1 MDPVLAGLE
10 KLRQQHGITAGEA
23 EQSAPTNEEEVPAV
37 SEPTAAP
44 EPAPEPAPAGTDQLA
59 VIMAHLDDIRSALPK
74 DPREEALEQLELNQ
88 QAVLEAVTA
97 AFERKREAEA
107 AAKAK
112 DRQDKAAAAVEAALK
127 SLGLAE
133 AEELA
138 PEPAPAAEAE
148 EETAGEEPAGVR
160 RVVPGVPEAETA
172 EERVARLRRPV
183 PAPGPAPAE
192 SPNGEQPK
200 GWRGVLAR
208 LGS

>member
-23 EQSAPTNEEEVPAV
+23 EQSAPTTQEEVAAV

-44 EPAPEPAPAGTDQLA
+44 EPAPAPAPAGTDQLA
-59 VIMAHLDDIRSALPK
+59 IIMAHLDDIRSALPK

-112 DRQDKAAAAVEAALK
+112 DRQDKAAAAAAAALK

-133 AEELA
+133 AEE
-138 PEPAPAAEAE
+138 PTPAPAAEAE